1 MNNSNNSPVLVAG
14 ATGFLGSEICSKL
27 VSENF
32 SVKALVRASSNR
44 VKIEEFKAKGIE
56 IIQADLKDQ
65 SSIEKALEGV
75 STVISTVSCTF
86 SRQEGDC
93 IQTVDDEGQA
103 NLVKAAVAGG
113 VQRFIYIYFC
123 HMSIDS
129 PLQKAKRKVEKLLAE
144 STLKYTIL
152 QPTFYM
158 ESWLSPAL
166 GFDHRNAKATIY
178 GKGENKISWIAVKDV
193 ADFAVA
199 SLQNEETVNKS
210 FELGGPEA
218 LSPLEVVKIFETAHG
233 KKFELEFVP
242 EETIQA
248 QRFGAQDPLSESF
261 ASLMLSFAHG
271 SEISMEEAKRMF
283 ALNLESVHEYACLDV

>member
-1 MNNSNNSPVLVAG
+1 MNITDKSPVLVAG
-14 ATGFLGSEICSKL
+14 ATGFLGSEICRKL
-27 VSENF
+27 VAENF
-32 SVKALVRASSNR
+32 SVKALVRASSNPLR
-44 VKIEEFKAKGIE
+44 IEELKAKGIE

-65 SSIEKALEGV
+65 SSIEEALEGV

-103 NLVKAAVAGG
+103 NLVRVAVACG
-113 VQRFIYIYFC
+113 VRRFVYISFC
-123 HMSIDS
+123 KMSIDS
-129 PLQKAKRKVEKLLAE
+129 PLQIAKRKVEKLLRE

-193 ADFAVA
+193 AEFAVV
-199 SLQNEETVNKS
+199 SVQNEATVNKS
-210 FELGGPEA
+210 FELGGLEA
-218 LSPLEVVKIFETAHG
+218 LSPLEVVEIFETAHG

-242 EETIQA
+242 EETLQA
-248 QRFGAQDPLSESF
+248 QRSEAQDPLSESF

-271 SEISMEEAKRMF
+271 SEINMEEQKKIF
-283 ALNLESVHEYACLDV
+283 ALNLESVRDYAYLGV